1 MKTLGWSPLSYLG
14 PEMYSQWQESI
25 EDEAQQRAEHEERKE
40 LRRQR
45 KERKLVQLQRERL
58 QQESDEKRREAEPD
72 SLDGMNLQSDGDV
85 TDSMLADDASSPS
98 KASGRGSFGA
108 MKLFHRLALKRNTSM
123 DKLADHAAVSE
134 HPPNKVQRKS
144 ILMSRSP
151 SLPLLAGHQ
160 GQDSDPHH
168 VAINIEEED
177 GDDISV
183 GAVSDGGLM
192 F

>member
-14 PEMYSQWQESI
+14 PEMYSQWQESL

-58 QQESDEKRREAEPD
+58 QQENDEKRREAEPD
-72 SLDGMNLQSDGDV
+72 SLDGMNIQSDGDV

-108 MKLFHRLALKRNTSM
+108 MKLFHRLALKRN
-123 DKLADHAAVSE
+123 DNLADHAAVSE
-134 HPPNKVQRKS
+134 HPPEKMQRKS
-144 ILMSRSP
+144 MLMSRSP
-151 SLPLLAGHQ
+151 SLPVLAGHRRQ
-160 GQDSDPHH
+160 GSDPNH